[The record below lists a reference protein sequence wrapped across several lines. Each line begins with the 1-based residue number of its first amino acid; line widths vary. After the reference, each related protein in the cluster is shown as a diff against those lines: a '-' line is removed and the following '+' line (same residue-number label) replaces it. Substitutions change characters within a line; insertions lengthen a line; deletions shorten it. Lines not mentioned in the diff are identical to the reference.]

1 MPSIAE
7 EARSFPLCVGL
18 PTLPAYL
25 PHQRF
30 KSQYSKVRIQVT
42 QLRVVHD
49 LETITVEI
57 RCSEDAIGGVYSS
70 LNKRRGQVFSAEQ
83 HPAPMFTVKAFLPVA
98 ESFGFNAELS
108 KHTGGKATPQCMFDH
123 WESMNGCKCAVVYA
137 CI

>member
-1 MPSIAE
+1 MPSIVG
-7 EARSFPLCVGL
+7 EARSFPLCVAL
-18 PTLPAYL
+18 PTLPACS
-25 PHQRF
+25 PHQHC
-30 KSQYSKVRIQVT
+30 KSRSSKVRIQIT
-42 QLRVVHD
+42 QLRVVLD
-49 LETITVEI
+49 LEIITVEI

-123 WESMNGCKCAVVYA
+123 WESMNGCKWAVVYA